1 MSSFSSLRDS
11 IRATRDVIYMNTGFT
26 GPSPEPVLERMREV
40 FEKEAGVGPASV
52 EGLAQSRTITEEA
65 RATVAK
71 YFNAD
76 VDEVT
81 ITHGTTEGLHVVIYG
96 MQWRPGDEFVSCSL
110 EHPALA
116 TPCSVLEERYGVTV
130 KRVDVAPNAEKA
142 EALAAFK
149 AALSPSTK
157 LVAISHVQYSCG
169 LKLPAKE
176 IIAAAHEVGALV
188 ALDGAQ
194 TGGQFD
200 LNVRD
205 LDVDFYSISGQKW
218 VLGPNG
224 TGALYAKREHI
235 GKLEPLFTTN
245 AIADARSMPGDAPGA
260 PNPWMRFRIAS
271 QSPALIAGFTR
282 GLSLLQDI
290 GMAEVEAYCKMLGD
304 RMRAGVAQIPGC
316 TLTGPTD
323 AETTCGLTA
332 VAIDGWEPRQ
342 IVDALWDRYRVAV
355 RAVNSPAAIRISTAH
370 FNTEDEVDRVLEA
383 LRSIASE
390 QAPPVE
396 AVAAH

>member
-1 MSSFSSLRDS
+1 MSFSSLREW

-26 GPSPEPVLERMREV
+26 GPSPEPVLERMRQV
-40 FEKEAGVGPASV
+40 FEKEASVGPASV
-52 EGLAQSRTITEEA
+52 EGLAQSRTISEEA
-65 RATVAK
+65 RTAVAR

-76 VDEVT
+76 ADEVA

-96 MQWRPGDEFVSCSL
+96 MKWGPGDEFVSCDL

-116 TPCSVLEERYGVTV
+116 TPCGVLEERYGVTV
-130 KRVDVAPNAEKA
+130 KRVTVDPAATKA
-142 EALAAFK
+142 EALEAFK
-149 AALSPSTK
+149 AALTPKTK

-176 IIAAAHEVGALV
+176 IVAAAHEVGTQV

-200 LNVRD
+200 IDVRD
-205 LDVDFYSISGQKW
+205 MDVDYYSISGQKW

-224 TGALYAKREHI
+224 TGALFAKRDHI
-235 GKLEPLFTTN
+235 QNLEPLFTTN

-271 QSPALIAGFTR
+271 QSPALTAGFGTAL
-282 GLSLLQDI
+282 GLLQDI
-290 GMAEVEAYCKMLGD
+290 GMKEVEAYCQQLGE

-316 TLTGPTD
+316 RLTGPTD
-323 AETTCGLTA
+323 PEATCGLTA

-342 IVDALWDRYRVAV
+342 VVDALWDRYRIAV

-370 FNTEDEVDRVLEA
+370 FNTEDEVDRVLDA
-383 LRSIASE
+383 LKAVASE
-390 QAPPVE
+390 PAPPVE
-396 AVAAH
+396 AAAAH

>member
-1 MSSFSSLRDS
+1 MSFSSLRES
-11 IRATRDVIYMNTGFT
+11 IRATKDVIYMNSGFT
-26 GPSPEPVLERMREV
+26 GPSPEPVLDRMREV
-40 FEKEAGVGPASV
+40 FEKEATVGPASV
-52 EGLAQSRTITEEA
+52 EGLAQSRRISEET
-65 RATVAK
+65 RATAAK
-71 YFNAD
+71 MFNAGI
-76 VDEVT
+76 DEVT

-96 MQWRPGDEFVSCSL
+96 MKWGPGDEFVSCSL

-116 TPCSVLEERYGVTV
+116 TPSSVLEQRYGVTV
-130 KRVDVAPNAEKA
+130 KRVEVAPNAGKA

-149 AALSPSTK
+149 AAITPRTK

-176 IIAAAHEVGALV
+176 IIAAAHDAGALV

-194 TGGQFD
+194 TGGQ
-200 LNVRD
+200 LNIDVRD

-224 TGALYAKREHI
+224 TGALFAKREHI

-245 AIADARSMPGDAPGA
+245 AIADARAMPGDAPGA
-260 PNPWMRFRIAS
+260 PNPWQRFRIAS
-271 QSPALIAGFTR
+271 QSPALTAGF
-282 GLSLLQDI
+282 GAGMELLLDI
-290 GMAEVEAYCKMLGD
+290 GMAEVEAYCQRLGD
-304 RMRAGVAQIPGC
+304 RMRAGVSRIEGC

-323 AETTCGLTA
+323 PETTCGLTA
-332 VAIDGWEPRQ
+332 VAIYGWEPRQ
-342 IVDALWDRYRVAV
+342 VVDALWERYKIAV

-383 LRSIASE
+383 LETIASE
-390 QAPPVE
+390 QAPAVE
-396 AVAAH
+396 ATAAH

>member
-1 MSSFSSLRDS
+1 MSFSSLRES
-11 IRATRDVIYMNTGFT
+11 IRATKDVIYMNTGFT

-40 FEKEAGVGPASV
+40 FEKEASVGPASV
-52 EGLAQSRTITEEA
+52 EGLAQSRAISEEA
-65 RATVAK
+65 RAAVAK
-71 YFNAD
+71 YFHAD
-76 VDEVT
+76 IDEVT

-96 MQWRPGDEFVSCSL
+96 MQWGPGDEFVSCSL

-116 TPCSVLEERYGVTV
+116 TPCNVLEERYGVTV
-130 KRVDVAPNAEKA
+130 KRVEVAPNATKA

-149 AALSPSTK
+149 AALSPRTK

-176 IIAAAHEVGALV
+176 IIAAAHEAGTLV

-200 LNVRD
+200 IDTRD

-224 TGALYAKREHI
+224 TGALFAKREHI
-235 GKLEPLFTTN
+235 KNLEPLFTTN
-245 AIADARSMPGDAPGA
+245 AIADARAMPGDAPGA
-260 PNPWMRFRIAS
+260 PNPWQRFRIAS
-271 QSPALIAGFTR
+271 TSPALTAGFTK
-282 GLSLLQDI
+282 GLNLLMDI
-290 GMAEVEAYCKMLGD
+290 GMKDVEAYCKMLGD
-304 RMRAGVAQIPGC
+304 RMRAGVAKIGGC

-323 AETTCGLTA
+323 DETTCGLTA

-342 IVDALWDRYRVAV
+342 VVDALWERYKIAV
-355 RAVNSPAAIRISTAH
+355 RAVNSPPAIRISTAH
-370 FNTEDEVDRVLEA
+370 FNTEAEVDRVLEA
-383 LRSIASE
+383 LQKIASE
-390 QAPPVE
+390 QAPPLV